1 MREHGFV
8 TKDSVVIVTGAGGGI
23 GSATALKL
31 ASLGMTVV
39 TVDKNESQL
48 SATTKRIADAGFKSV
63 AIAAD
68 VTSEDDC
75 KKVCNA
81 ASTLGLPLKGLV
93 NNAAVGA
100 FNMSVE
106 QTSLDEWN
114 RIIAIN
120 LTSLFLMSKYALP
133 HIRKAGG
140 GAIVNVSSVHAYATS
155 TGVAPYA
162 AAKGGVLALTR
173 TMALDLAK
181 DKIRV
186 ICLAPG
192 AVNTPML
199 QQHADRE
206 GKTLAELG
214 FPAGSSDIARIADPA
229 ELADTISFALSKEAT
244 FITGSA
250 IVADGG
256 LLAKF

>member
-1 MREHGFV
+1 MREHAFV
-8 TKDSVVIVTGAGGGI
+8 TKDSVVIISGAGGGI
-23 GSATALKL
+23 GSATAFKL
-31 ASLGMTVV
+31 AVMGITVV
-39 TVDKNESQL
+39 IVDKNESL
-48 SATTKRIADAGFKSV
+48 LKATTKKIADSGFKSL
-63 AIAAD
+63 AIVAD

-75 KKVCNA
+75 KRICA
-81 ASTLGLPLKGLV
+81 AATTLGLPIKGLV
-93 NNAAVGA
+93 NNAAIGA

-114 RIIAIN
+114 QIIAIN
-120 LTSLFLMSKYALP
+120 LTSLFLMSKYTLP

-140 GAIVNVSSVHAYATS
+140 GVIINVSSVHAYASS

-186 ICLAPG
+186 VCLVPG

-199 QQHADRE
+199 QMHADRE

-214 FPAGSSDIARIADPA
+214 FPAGSAEIARIADPC
-229 ELADTISFALSKEAT
+229 ELADAISFALSKDAT

-256 LLAKF
+256 MLAKF